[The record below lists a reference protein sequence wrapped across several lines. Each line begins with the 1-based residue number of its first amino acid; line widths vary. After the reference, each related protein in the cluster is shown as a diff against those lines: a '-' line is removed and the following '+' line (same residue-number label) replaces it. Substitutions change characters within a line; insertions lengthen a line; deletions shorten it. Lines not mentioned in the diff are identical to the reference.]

1 VPVVVRADIQARD
14 GPGPAQ
20 AGLFGPAGLAA
31 IQRVADAFELSVGL
45 FGVLSEAALD
55 GGGCLV
61 AADAAERLDD
71 ALLVPVAP
79 GRVGQDDAAG
89 VIGEQRRVGE
99 GNEATEAAAENDR
112 LVQPERVA

>member
-20 AGLFGPAGLAA
+20 AGFFGPAGLAA

-71 ALLVPVAP
+71 ALLVPVAS
-79 GRVGQDDAAG
+79 GRVGQDDAAW